1 LFLRRQKGKPIKLLN
16 PKAAASSG
24 YPSSINSPP
33 GTDEQAY
40 CAKYLKLADTALQ
53 MPVRR
58 ELKKAS

>member
-1 LFLRRQKGKPIKLLN
+1 LN

-24 YPSSINSPP
+24 CPSSINSPL